1 MENKFTDNKIIKA
14 LECCKSQECGECS
27 RLYND
32 FPDSHEC
39 KVDLMEKVYSLIN
52 CQKAEIERLNVE
64 LVGMRGACESYK
76 IHYDNAKTEIER
88 LQKENSILS
97 HNADTAFQD
106 GLNEAQELY
115 QEQIKSEIKGQA
127 IKEFA
132 ERLKKVGT
140 KVEGRKGF
148 EGVYVMCSNLVID
161 NLVKEMEGEDGLN

>member
-1 MENKFTDNKIIKA
+1 MKA

-27 RLYND
+27 RLCND

-76 IHYDNAKTEIER
+76 IHYDNAKAEIAE
-88 LQKENSILS
+88 LQRQLQEGVDLS
-97 HNADTAFQD
+97 DTV
-106 GLNEAQELY
+106 LK
-115 QEQIKSEIKGQA
+115 IVKSEA
-127 IKEFA
+127 RKEFA